1 MAIHLNVCR
10 FFVFEETGFFRCATL
25 FVVNVLLIDQRK
37 GLVMLLIVRGGRSV
51 AWLRDRLIK

>member
-1 MAIHLNVCR
+1 MCVV

-37 GLVMLLIVRGGRSV
+37 GFVMLLIVRGGRSV